1 MPIEVATTVGPPY
14 ATPDDV
20 AARWR
25 PLTSAEQ
32 TVATSLLND
41 AWVQLVALA
50 DNVPGDIAGGVLSD
64 SLVQSVIVAA
74 VLRVMKNPD
83 ANRSESVDDYSYTRD
98 STISGGLLYFTD
110 NELTLMRG
118 ARPKAVALGMANDT
132 DRLTYGWP
140 V

>member
-1 MPIEVATTVGPPY
+1 MPIIVASSGPPY

-25 PLTSAEQ
+25 PLSSDEQ
-32 TVATSLLND
+32 AVAGNLLND

-50 DNVPGDIAGGVLSD
+50 PNVPGDIAGGALD
-64 SLVQSVIVAA
+64 TALVQSVIVAS

-83 ANRSESVDDYSYTRD
+83 ANRSESIEDYSWTRD
-98 STISGGLLYFTD
+98 SAVSGGLLYFTD

-118 ARPKAVALGMANDT
+118 VRPRAVSMGMANDT
-132 DRLTYGWP
+132 DRLTYWWP
-140 V
+140 M